1 MTQRTHTKDY
11 AARVNELRE
20 ALEHHN
26 HRYYV
31 LDSPEISDAEYDA
44 LFRELAALEAEHP
57 DLVDANSPTRRV
69 GGQVAEGFEA
79 HRHALPMMSLDN
91 AMTLDE
97 WREFATVKVP
107 NAFRDAVTEL
117 ILGDIEAGRGRP
129 FYTSADG
136 KKDERKEL
144 ATKLRVLVGETLLTG
159 HGGWEALTKRAQ
171 SLCPKVTV
179 DAPSPASRGGLPVE
193 LPSVS
198 LNGPI
203 QASVVDS
210 VGDMRAA
217 SPPEAFGAA
226 SSQPLDQTVGSPA
239 SPAAKISAASK
250 ATTFPKTMSLFDFA
264 GPETAAQPSGSQ
276 PSAALQA
283 NAHKIA
289 MPMPSLDRLAAELG
303 PNPRA
308 ALSEY
313 WAEPKMD
320 GLAAEL
326 TYEDGRFVVGSTR
339 GDGETGEN
347 VTANL
352 RMVRSVRGRLLQGAW
367 GVPPVLDV
375 RGEVVMGVADFAAL
389 NEAQQRAGLK
399 TFANPRNAAAGSI
412 RQLDPNIVVARPL
425 RFLAYG
431 VGRVSETES
440 SRDWTTQEAVM
451 RGVAA
456 LGLATA
462 PEAKVCRSAE
472 EVAEF
477 YRDLQKRREALP
489 FEIDGVVAKINNLA
503 LQRLLGQTARAPRW
517 ALALKFPPEQAK
529 TTLRAINIQVGRT
542 GVLTP
547 VAELEP
553 VRVAGVVV
561 SSATLHNASHIHE
574 LDVRVGD
581 TVFIQ
586 RAGDVIPQVAEVVKD
601 ADHQQRAS
609 FVFPTVCPAC
619 GSAVVAEDKF
629 TYCPNHSCPARVV
642 LGIAHFVSKAGLAMD
657 GVGEKWIERLAQKGV
672 LRSPADLFD
681 PERINPLRLQ
691 EFERMGTK
699 SAQNFVRSVE
709 EGRQGATL
717 ARFISAL
724 GIEQV
729 GEQTAKELARNF
741 VDMDALMDAPE
752 PELMKLKD
760 VGPKVAASIRAFF
773 ANDGNQAMLA
783 RFKELGLWPR
793 GGAPADA
800 SNLPLSGKTFMFTG
814 KLAGDIPR
822 KKAEAWVE
830 SLGAGRAA
838 SVSARLDYLVIGEKP
853 TAHKVDKARALGLT
867 ILDFPQFLDML
878 RSHGITTP

>member
-1 MTQRTHTKDY
+1 MSHDISPSLEVRK
-11 AARVNELRE
+11 RVNELRE

-31 LDSPEISDAEYDA
+31 LDSPEILDAEYDA
-44 LFRELAALEAEHP
+44 LFRELAALEAAHP
-57 DLVDANSPTRRV
+57 ELSDANSPTRRV

-97 WREFATVKVP
+97 WREFATVKAP

-129 FYTSADG
+129 FFASADG

-144 ATKLRVLVGETLLTG
+144 ATRLRVVVGETLLSG
-159 HGGWEALTKRAQ
+159 AGGWDALITRAQ
-171 SLCPKVTV
+171 SLCPKVRV
-179 DAPSPASRGGLPVE
+179 DAPSAASQGGLPVE
-193 LPSVS
+193 LPPVS
-198 LNGPI
+198 LDDSLKATAVDPI
-203 QASVVDS
+203 GELHAN
-210 VGDMRAA
+210 
-217 SPPEAFGAA
+217 SPAKALGAA
-226 SSQPLDQTVGSPA
+226 PSEPLDQDVGAHAAPVSLVSALPKTA
-239 SPAAKISAASK
+239 AAKNAM
-250 ATTFPKTMSLFDFA
+250 PLLDFA
-264 GPETAAQPSGSQ
+264 GAGTGKPAAAPPPAMPQS
-276 PSAALQA
+276 SAY
-283 NAHKIA
+283 KIA
-289 MPMPSLDRLAAELG
+289 MPLPSLDRLAAELG

-308 ALSEY
+308 ALAEF
-313 WAEPKMD
+313 WTEPKMD

-326 TYEDGRFVVGSTR
+326 TYEDGSFAVGSTR

-352 RMVRSVRGRLLQGAW
+352 RMVRSVRGRLLQSPW
-367 GVPPVLDV
+367 GIPPVLDV

-399 TFANPRNAAAGSI
+399 AFANPRNAAAGSI
-412 RQLDPNIVVARPL
+412 RQLDPNIVAARPL

-431 VGRVSETES
+431 VGRVAETEGTFG
-440 SRDWTTQEAVM
+440 WTTQESVM

-477 YRDLQKRREALP
+477 YRDLQSRRETLP

-517 ALALKFPPEQAK
+517 ALALKFPPERAK
-529 TTLRAINIQVGRT
+529 TLLRAISIQVGRT

-561 SSATLHNASHIHE
+561 SSATLHNASHIRE
-574 LDVRVGD
+574 LDSRVGD

-601 ADHQQRAS
+601 AEHEQRAP
-609 FVFPTVCPAC
+609 FVFPTACPAC
-619 GSAVVAEDKF
+619 GSAVVAQDKF

-657 GVGEKWIERLAQKGV
+657 GVGEKWIERLTQKGV
-672 LRSPADLFD
+672 LSSPADLFD

-709 EGRQGATL
+709 EGREGATL

-741 VDMDALMDAPE
+741 ADMDELMAAPE

-773 ANDGNQAMLA
+773 MNAGNQAMLS

-793 GGAPADA
+793 AAAGGQGGQPF
-800 SNLPLSGKTFMFTG
+800 SGKTFMFTG

-830 SLGAGRAA
+830 SLGAGRAT
-838 SVSARLDYLVIGEKP
+838 SVSSRLDYLVIGEKP